1 MFPRDRYLNQL
12 IAFYGAELIRVITG
26 MRRSGKS
33 SLLKLY
39 RNWLVNEKKIE
50 EKNIVYI
57 NFESLKYAN
66 LTESQSLYDYVCGI
80 SAQVGTKVYLLF
92 DEIQNV
98 KDWEKAVNALRVDCD
113 CEIVLTGSNARLLS
127 GELATLL
134 AGRYVEIQMFPLSF
148 DEFLEFRKSSGEDI
162 HKSFD
167 AFLRFGGL
175 PGLHELQASPRAT
188 SQYLSDVFNSVLLK
202 DVVSRNNIRDSER
215 LNRII
220 QFIFDNVGSTF
231 SAKNISDFLKSQG
244 RKLGVETIYNYL
256 DYLENAF
263 VIERVKRF
271 DLKGRKY
278 LETQEK
284 IYAADVG
291 IRNSV
296 LGYRP
301 SDIAGILENLV
312 YLNLRQKGFSVSVGK
327 TGTLEVDFVAS
338 KDGAVFYVQ
347 VCYQLTPE
355 NLEREIA
362 PLRQIKDNYPK
373 LVLTLSDLMAG
384 DVEGIKIRNLV
395 DFLAEPIAKFYNF
408 PDSTFTDV
416 VATAFIGEKKHSF
429 LSDDLLLGRTTLSR
443 S

>member
-1 MFPRDRYLNQL
+1 ML
-12 IAFYGAELIRVITG
+12 FYGAELIRVITG

-39 RNWLVNEKKIE
+39 RNWLVNEKQIE

-202 DVVSRNNIRDSER
+202 DVVSRNNIRDSEL

-301 SDIAGILENLV
+301 TDIAGILENLV

-327 TGTLEVDFVAS
+327 SGTSEVDFVAS
-338 KDGAVFYVQ
+338 KDGAVLYVQ
-347 VCYQLTPE
+347 VCYQLTLE
-355 NLEREIA
+355 NLEREVS

-373 LVLTLSDLMAG
+373 LVLTLSDLMTG
-384 DVEGIKIRNLV
+384 DIEGIKIRNLI
-395 DFLAEPIAKFYNF
+395 DFLVEPI
-408 PDSTFTDV
+408 
-416 VATAFIGEKKHSF
+416 
-429 LSDDLLLGRTTLSR
+429 TTY
-443 S
+443 

>member
-12 IAFYGAELIRVITG
+12 IAIYGAELIRVITG

-39 RNWLVNEKKIE
+39 RDWLVNEKKIE
-50 EKNIVYI
+50 EKSIVYI

-66 LTESQSLYDYVCGI
+66 LTDYQALYEYVCGI
-80 SAQVGTKVYLLF
+80 SAQAGTKVFLLF

-98 KDWEKAVNALRVDCD
+98 KAWEKAV
-113 CEIVLTGSNARLLS
+113 NARLLS

-134 AGRYVEIQMFPLSF
+134 AGRYVESQMFPLSF
-148 DEFLEFRKSSGEDI
+148 DEFLEFRQNGGDDVR
-162 HKSFD
+162 KSFD

-188 SQYLSDVFNSVLLK
+188 TQYLSDVFNSVLLK
-202 DVVSRNNIRDSER
+202 DVVSRNNIRDTEL

-291 IRNSV
+291 LRNSV

-301 SDIAGILENLV
+301 TDIAGILENLV
-312 YLNLRQKGFSVSVGK
+312 YLNLRQKGFTVSVGK
-327 TGTLEVDFVAS
+327 SGTSEVDFVAS
-338 KDGAVFYVQ
+338 KDGAVLYVQ

-355 NLEREIA
+355 NLERGVS

-373 LVLTLSDLMAG
+373 LVLTLSDLMTG
-384 DVEGIKIRNLV
+384 DIEGIKIRNLI
-395 DFLAEPIAKFYNF
+395 DFLAEPI
-408 PDSTFTDV
+408 
-416 VATAFIGEKKHSF
+416 
-429 LSDDLLLGRTTLSR
+429 TTY
-443 S
+443 

>member
-1 MFPRDRYLNQL
+1 M
-12 IAFYGAELIRVITG
+12 
-26 MRRSGKS
+26 
-33 SLLKLY
+33 
-39 RNWLVNEKKIE
+39 
-50 EKNIVYI
+50 
-57 NFESLKYAN
+57 
-66 LTESQSLYDYVCGI
+66 
-80 SAQVGTKVYLLF
+80 YLLF

-98 KDWEKAVNALRVDCD
+98 KDWERAVNALRVDCE

-148 DEFLEFRKSSGEDI
+148 DEFLEFRKDIGEEI

-188 SQYLSDVFNSVLLK
+188 IQYLNDVFNSVLLK
-202 DVVSRNNIRDSER
+202 DVVSRNNIRDTEL

-271 DLKGRKY
+271 DLKGKKY

-338 KDGAVFYVQ
+338 KDRAVFYVQ

-355 NLEREIA
+355 NLEREVS

-373 LVLTLSDLMAG
+373 LVLTLSDLMTG
-384 DVEGIKIRNLV
+384 DIEGIKIRNLI
-395 DFLAEPIAKFYNF
+395 DFLVEPI
-408 PDSTFTDV
+408 
-416 VATAFIGEKKHSF
+416 
-429 LSDDLLLGRTTLSR
+429 TTY
-443 S
+443 

>member
-1 MFPRDRYLNQL
+1 MKIFPRDRYLKQL
-12 IAFYGAELIRVITG
+12 ISFHGSELIRVITG

-39 RNWLVNEKKIE
+39 RDWLVNEKKIE

-57 NFESLKYAN
+57 NFESLKYSN
-66 LTESQSLYDYVCGI
+66 LTDYQVLYEHVCEI
-80 SAQVGTKVYLLF
+80 SAQAGAKVYLLF

-98 KDWEKAVNALRVDCD
+98 KDWERAVNALRVDCE

-148 DEFLEFRKSSGEDI
+148 DEFLEFRQNGGDDV

-188 SQYLSDVFNSVLLK
+188 TQYLSDVFNSVLLK
-202 DVVSRNNIRDSER
+202 DVVSRNNIRDTEL

-291 IRNSV
+291 LRNSV

-301 SDIAGILENLV
+301 TDIAGILENLV
-312 YLNLRQKGFSVSVGK
+312 YLNLRQKGFTVSVGK
-327 TGTLEVDFVAS
+327 SGTSEVDFVAS
-338 KDGAVFYVQ
+338 KDGAVLYVQ

-355 NLEREIA
+355 NLERGVS

-373 LVLTLSDLMAG
+373 LVLTLSDLMTG
-384 DVEGIKIRNLV
+384 DIEGIKIRNLI
-395 DFLAEPIAKFYNF
+395 DFLAEPI
-408 PDSTFTDV
+408 
-416 VATAFIGEKKHSF
+416 
-429 LSDDLLLGRTTLSR
+429 TTY
-443 S
+443 

>member
-1 MFPRDRYLNQL
+1 MTIFPRDRYLNQL
-12 IAFYGAELIRVITG
+12 TSFHGSELVRVITG

-39 RNWLVNEKKIE
+39 RDWLISEKKIE

-57 NFESLKYAN
+57 NFESLKYSN
-66 LTESQSLYDYVCGI
+66 LTESQPLYDYVCGL
-80 SAQVGTKVYLLF
+80 SSQAGTKMHLLF

-98 KDWEKAVNALRVDCD
+98 KEWEKAVNALRVDCE

-127 GELATLL
+127 GELTTLL

-148 DEFLEFRKSSGEDI
+148 DEFLEFRKDSGEDI
-162 HKSFD
+162 HKSFA
-167 AFLRFGGL
+167 AFLRFGAL

-188 SQYLSDVFNSVLLK
+188 AQYLNDVFNSVLLK
-202 DVVSRNNIRDSER
+202 DVVSRNNIRDTEL

-244 RKLGVETIYNYL
+244 RKLGVETTYNYL

-271 DLKGRKY
+271 DLKGKKY

-301 SDIAGILENLV
+301 SDIAGILENLL
-312 YLNLRQKGFSVSVGK
+312 YLNLRQKGFRVSVGK
-327 TGTLEVDFVAS
+327 MGTLEVDFVAS
-338 KDGAVFYVQ
+338 KDEEVLYVQ

-362 PLRQIKDNYPK
+362 PLKQIKDNYPK
-373 LVLTLSDLMAG
+373 LVLTLSDLMTG
-384 DVEGIKIRNLV
+384 DIEGIKVRNLV
-395 DFLAEPIAKFYNF
+395 DFLAEPIANF
-408 PDSTFTDV
+408 
-416 VATAFIGEKKHSF
+416 
-429 LSDDLLLGRTTLSR
+429 
-443 S
+443 

>member
-39 RNWLVNEKKIE
+39 RNWLVNEKQIE

-202 DVVSRNNIRDSER
+202 DVVSRNNIRDSEL

-301 SDIAGILENLV
+301 TDIAGILENLV

-327 TGTLEVDFVAS
+327 SGTSEVDFVAS
-338 KDGAVFYVQ
+338 KDEAVLYVQ
-347 VCYQLTPE
+347 VCYQLTLE
-355 NLEREIA
+355 NLEREVS

-373 LVLTLSDLMAG
+373 LVLTLSDLMTG
-384 DVEGIKIRNLV
+384 DIEGIKIRNLI
-395 DFLAEPIAKFYNF
+395 DFLVEPI
-408 PDSTFTDV
+408 
-416 VATAFIGEKKHSF
+416 
-429 LSDDLLLGRTTLSR
+429 TTY
-443 S
+443 

>member
-39 RNWLVNEKKIE
+39 RNWLVNEKQIE

-202 DVVSRNNIRDSER
+202 DVVSRNNIRDSEL

-301 SDIAGILENLV
+301 TDIAGILENLV
-312 YLNLRQKGFSVSVGK
+312 YFNLRQKGFSVSVGK
-327 TGTLEVDFVAS
+327 SGTSEVDFVAS
-338 KDGAVFYVQ
+338 KDGAVLYVQ
-347 VCYQLTPE
+347 VCYQLTLE
-355 NLEREIA
+355 NLEREVS

-373 LVLTLSDLMAG
+373 LVLTLSDLMTG
-384 DVEGIKIRNLV
+384 DIEGIKIRNLI
-395 DFLAEPIAKFYNF
+395 DFLVEPI
-408 PDSTFTDV
+408 
-416 VATAFIGEKKHSF
+416 
-429 LSDDLLLGRTTLSR
+429 TTY
-443 S
+443 

>member
-1 MFPRDRYLNQL
+1 MTIFPRHRYLNQL
-12 IAFYGAELIRVITG
+12 ISFHGSELIRAITG

-33 SLLKLY
+33 SLLNLY

-66 LTESQSLYDYVCGI
+66 LTEYQALYDYVCGI
-80 SAQVGTKVYLLF
+80 SSQAGTKVYLLF

-98 KDWEKAVNALRVDCD
+98 KEWEKAVNALRVDCD

-134 AGRYVEIQMFPLSF
+134 ADRYVEIQMFPLSF

-202 DVVSRNNIRDSER
+202 DVVSRNNIRDSEL

-231 SAKNISDFLKSQG
+231 SAKSISDFLKSQG

-338 KDGAVFYVQ
+338 KEEAVLYVQ

-355 NLEREIA
+355 NLEREVA
-362 PLRQIKDNYPK
+362 PLRKIKDNYPK
-373 LVLTLSDLMAG
+373 LLLTLSDLMTG
-384 DVEGIKIRNLV
+384 DIEGIKVRNLI
-395 DFLAEPIAKFYNF
+395 DFLGEPIAKF
-408 PDSTFTDV
+408 
-416 VATAFIGEKKHSF
+416 
-429 LSDDLLLGRTTLSR
+429 
-443 S
+443 

>member
-1 MFPRDRYLNQL
+1 MYERIMTIFPRDRYLNQL
-12 IAFYGAELIRVITG
+12 TSFHGSELVRVITG

-39 RNWLVNEKKIE
+39 RDWLISEKKIE

-57 NFESLKYAN
+57 NFESLKYSN
-66 LTESQSLYDYVCGI
+66 LTESQPLYDYVCGL
-80 SAQVGTKVYLLF
+80 SSQAGTKMHLLF

-98 KDWEKAVNALRVDCD
+98 KEWEKAVNALRVDCE

-127 GELATLL
+127 GELTTLL

-148 DEFLEFRKSSGEDI
+148 DEFLEFRKDSGEDI

-188 SQYLSDVFNSVLLK
+188 AQYLNDVFNSVLLK
-202 DVVSRNNIRDSER
+202 DVVSRNNIRDTEL

-244 RKLGVETIYNYL
+244 RKLGVETTYNYL

-271 DLKGRKY
+271 DLKGKKY

-301 SDIAGILENLV
+301 SDIAGILENLL
-312 YLNLRQKGFSVSVGK
+312 YLNLRQKGFRVSVGK
-327 TGTLEVDFVAS
+327 MGTLEVDFVAS
-338 KDGAVFYVQ
+338 KDEEVLYVQ
-347 VCYQLTPE
+347 VCYQLTP
-355 NLEREIA
+355 
-362 PLRQIKDNYPK
+362 
-373 LVLTLSDLMAG
+373 
-384 DVEGIKIRNLV
+384 KI
-395 DFLAEPIAKFYNF
+395 
-408 PDSTFTDV
+408 
-416 VATAFIGEKKHSF
+416 
-429 LSDDLLLGRTTLSR
+429 
-443 S
+443 

>member
-1 MFPRDRYLNQL
+1 MTIFPRDRYLNQL

-39 RNWLVNEKKIE
+39 RNWLVNEKQIE

-202 DVVSRNNIRDSER
+202 DVVSRNNIRDSEL

-301 SDIAGILENLV
+301 TDIAGILENLV

-327 TGTLEVDFVAS
+327 SGTSEVDFVAS
-338 KDGAVFYVQ
+338 KDGAVLYVQ
-347 VCYQLTPE
+347 VCYQLTLE
-355 NLEREIA
+355 NLEREVS

-373 LVLTLSDLMAG
+373 LVLTLSDLMTG
-384 DVEGIKIRNLV
+384 DIEGIKIRNLI
-395 DFLAEPIAKFYNF
+395 DFLVEPI
-408 PDSTFTDV
+408 
-416 VATAFIGEKKHSF
+416 
-429 LSDDLLLGRTTLSR
+429 TTY
-443 S
+443 

>member
-1 MFPRDRYLNQL
+1 IMKIFPRDRYLKQL
-12 IAFYGAELIRVITG
+12 ISFHGSELIRVITG

-39 RNWLVNEKKIE
+39 RDWLVNEKKIE

-57 NFESLKYAN
+57 NFESLKYSN
-66 LTESQSLYDYVCGI
+66 LTDYQVLYEHVCEI
-80 SAQVGTKVYLLF
+80 SAQAGAKVYLLF

-98 KDWEKAVNALRVDCD
+98 KDWERAVNALRVDCE

-148 DEFLEFRKSSGEDI
+148 DEFLEFRKDIGEEI

-188 SQYLSDVFNSVLLK
+188 TQYLNDVFNSVLLK
-202 DVVSRNNIRDSER
+202 DVVSRNNIRDTEL

-271 DLKGRKY
+271 DLKGKKY

-338 KDGAVFYVQ
+338 KDRAVFYVQ

-355 NLEREIA
+355 NLEREVS

-373 LVLTLSDLMAG
+373 LVLTLSDLMTG
-384 DVEGIKIRNLV
+384 DIEGIKIRNLI
-395 DFLAEPIAKFYNF
+395 DFLVEPI
-408 PDSTFTDV
+408 
-416 VATAFIGEKKHSF
+416 
-429 LSDDLLLGRTTLSR
+429 TTY
-443 S
+443 

>member
-1 MFPRDRYLNQL
+1 M
-12 IAFYGAELIRVITG
+12 
-26 MRRSGKS
+26 
-33 SLLKLY
+33 
-39 RNWLVNEKKIE
+39 
-50 EKNIVYI
+50 
-57 NFESLKYAN
+57 
-66 LTESQSLYDYVCGI
+66 
-80 SAQVGTKVYLLF
+80 
-92 DEIQNV
+92 
-98 KDWEKAVNALRVDCD
+98 
-113 CEIVLTGSNARLLS
+113 
-127 GELATLL
+127 
-134 AGRYVEIQMFPLSF
+134 
-148 DEFLEFRKSSGEDI
+148 
-162 HKSFD
+162 
-167 AFLRFGGL
+167 

-202 DVVSRNNIRDSER
+202 DVVSRNNIRDSEL

-263 VIERVKRF
+263 VIERVERF

-395 DFLAEPIAKFYNF
+395 DFLAEPIAKF
-408 PDSTFTDV
+408 
-416 VATAFIGEKKHSF
+416 
-429 LSDDLLLGRTTLSR
+429 
-443 S
+443 

>member
-39 RNWLVNEKKIE
+39 RNWLVNEKQIE

-202 DVVSRNNIRDSER
+202 DVVSRNNIRDSEL

-301 SDIAGILENLV
+301 TDIAGILENLI

-327 TGTLEVDFVAS
+327 SGTSEVDFVAS
-338 KDGAVFYVQ
+338 KDGAVLYVQ
-347 VCYQLTPE
+347 VCYQLTLE
-355 NLEREIA
+355 NLEREVS

-373 LVLTLSDLMAG
+373 LVLTLSDLMTG
-384 DVEGIKIRNLV
+384 DIEGIKIRNLI
-395 DFLAEPIAKFYNF
+395 DFLVEPI
-408 PDSTFTDV
+408 
-416 VATAFIGEKKHSF
+416 
-429 LSDDLLLGRTTLSR
+429 TTY
-443 S
+443 

>member
-148 DEFLEFRKSSGEDI
+148 DEFLEFRQNGGDDVR
-162 HKSFD
+162 KSFD

-188 SQYLSDVFNSVLLK
+188 TQYLSDVFNSVLLK
-202 DVVSRNNIRDSER
+202 DVVSRNNIRDTEL

-291 IRNSV
+291 LRNSV

-301 SDIAGILENLV
+301 TDIAGILENLV
-312 YLNLRQKGFSVSVGK
+312 YLNLRQKGFTVSVGK
-327 TGTLEVDFVAS
+327 SGTSEVDFVAS
-338 KDGAVFYVQ
+338 KDGAVLYVQ

-355 NLEREIA
+355 NLERGVS

-373 LVLTLSDLMAG
+373 LVLTLSDLMTG
-384 DVEGIKIRNLV
+384 DIEGIKIRNLI
-395 DFLAEPIAKFYNF
+395 DFLAEPI
-408 PDSTFTDV
+408 
-416 VATAFIGEKKHSF
+416 
-429 LSDDLLLGRTTLSR
+429 TTY
-443 S
+443 

>member
-39 RNWLVNEKKIE
+39 RNWLVNEKQIE

-202 DVVSRNNIRDSER
+202 DVVSRNNIRDSEL

-301 SDIAGILENLV
+301 TDIAGILENLV

-327 TGTLEVDFVAS
+327 SGTSEVDFVAS
-338 KDGAVFYVQ
+338 KDGAVLYVQ
-347 VCYQLTPE
+347 VCYQLTLE
-355 NLEREIA
+355 NLEREVS

-373 LVLTLSDLMAG
+373 LVLTLSDLMTG
-384 DVEGIKIRNLV
+384 DIEGIKIRNLI
-395 DFLAEPIAKFYNF
+395 DFLVEPI
-408 PDSTFTDV
+408 
-416 VATAFIGEKKHSF
+416 
-429 LSDDLLLGRTTLSR
+429 TTY
-443 S
+443 

>member
-39 RNWLVNEKKIE
+39 RNWLVNEKQIE

-202 DVVSRNNIRDSER
+202 DVVSRNNIRDSEL

-263 VIERVKRF
+263 VIERVERF

-301 SDIAGILENLV
+301 TDIAGILENLV

-327 TGTLEVDFVAS
+327 SGTSEVDFVAS
-338 KDGAVFYVQ
+338 KDGAVLYVQ

-355 NLEREIA
+355 NLEREVS

-373 LVLTLSDLMAG
+373 LVLTLSDLMTG
-384 DVEGIKIRNLV
+384 DIEGIKIRNLI
-395 DFLAEPIAKFYNF
+395 DFLAEPIAE
-408 PDSTFTDV
+408 S
-416 VATAFIGEKKHSF
+416 
-429 LSDDLLLGRTTLSR
+429 
-443 S
+443 

>member
-1 MFPRDRYLNQL
+1 MTIFPRDRYLNQL
-12 IAFYGAELIRVITG
+12 VSFHGSELICVVTG

-39 RNWLVNEKKIE
+39 RDWLVNEKKIE

-66 LTESQSLYDYVCGI
+66 LTVYQALYEHVFRI
-80 SAQVGTKVYLLF
+80 SAQAGTKVFLLF

-148 DEFLEFRKSSGEDI
+148 DEFLEFRKDSADDI

-175 PGLHELQASPRAT
+175 PGLHELQTSPRAT
-188 SQYLSDVFNSVLLK
+188 AQYLNDVFNSVLLK
-202 DVVSRNNIRDSER
+202 DVVSRNNIRDTEL

-263 VIERVKRF
+263 VMERVKRF
-271 DLKGRKY
+271 DLKGKKY

-291 IRNSV
+291 IRNSI

-312 YLNLRQKGFSVSVGK
+312 YLNLRQKGLGK
-327 TGTLEVDFVAS
+327 NGTLEVDFVAS
-338 KDGAVFYVQ
+338 KDGEVLYVQ

-373 LVLTLSDLMAG
+373 LILTLSDLMTG
-384 DVEGIKIRNLV
+384 DIEGIKIRNLV
-395 DFLAEPIAKFYNF
+395 DFLAEPIANF
-408 PDSTFTDV
+408 
-416 VATAFIGEKKHSF
+416 
-429 LSDDLLLGRTTLSR
+429 
-443 S
+443 

>member
-1 MFPRDRYLNQL
+1 MTIFPRDRYLNQL
-12 IAFYGAELIRVITG
+12 TSFHGSELVRVITG

-39 RNWLVNEKKIE
+39 RDWLISEKKIE

-57 NFESLKYAN
+57 NFESLKYSN
-66 LTESQSLYDYVCGI
+66 LTESQPLYDYVCGL
-80 SAQVGTKVYLLF
+80 SSQAGTKMHLLF

-98 KDWEKAVNALRVDCD
+98 KEWEKAVNALRVDCE

-127 GELATLL
+127 GELTTLL

-148 DEFLEFRKSSGEDI
+148 DEFLEFRKDSGEDI

-188 SQYLSDVFNSVLLK
+188 AQYLNDVFNSVLLK
-202 DVVSRNNIRDSER
+202 DVVSRNNIRDTEL

-231 SAKNISDFLKSQG
+231 SVKNISDFLKSQG

-256 DYLENAF
+256 DYLENAL

-271 DLKGRKY
+271 DLKGKKY

-312 YLNLRQKGFSVSVGK
+312 YLNLRQKGFRVFVGK
-327 TGTLEVDFVAS
+327 NGTLEVNFMTS
-338 KDGAVFYVQ
+338 KDEAVLYLQ
-347 VCYQLTPE
+347 VCCQLAPE

-362 PLRQIKDNYPK
+362 PLKQIKDNYPK
-373 LVLTLSDLMAG
+373 LVLTLSDLMTG
-384 DVEGIKIRNLV
+384 DIEGIKVRNLV
-395 DFLAEPIAKFYNF
+395 DFLAEPIANF
-408 PDSTFTDV
+408 
-416 VATAFIGEKKHSF
+416 
-429 LSDDLLLGRTTLSR
+429 
-443 S
+443 

>member
-1 MFPRDRYLNQL
+1 M
-12 IAFYGAELIRVITG
+12 
-26 MRRSGKS
+26 
-33 SLLKLY
+33 
-39 RNWLVNEKKIE
+39 
-50 EKNIVYI
+50 
-57 NFESLKYAN
+57 
-66 LTESQSLYDYVCGI
+66 
-80 SAQVGTKVYLLF
+80 
-92 DEIQNV
+92 
-98 KDWEKAVNALRVDCD
+98 RVDCE

-148 DEFLEFRKSSGEDI
+148 DEFLEFRKDIGEEI

-175 PGLHELQASPRAT
+175 PGLHELQASPRLPLNIST
-188 SQYLSDVFNSVLLK
+188 MFQFVLLK
-202 DVVSRNNIRDSER
+202 DVVSRNNIRDTEL

-271 DLKGRKY
+271 DLKGKKY
-278 LETQEK
+278 LEPQEK

-338 KDGAVFYVQ
+338 KDRAVFYVQ
-347 VCYQLTPE
+347 
-355 NLEREIA
+355 
-362 PLRQIKDNYPK
+362 
-373 LVLTLSDLMAG
+373 S
-384 DVEGIKIRNLV
+384 
-395 DFLAEPIAKFYNF
+395 
-408 PDSTFTDV
+408 
-416 VATAFIGEKKHSF
+416 ATN
-429 LSDDLLLGRTTLSR
+429 
-443 S
+443 

>member
-39 RNWLVNEKKIE
+39 RNWLVNEKQIE

-202 DVVSRNNIRDSER
+202 DVVSRNNIRDSEL

-301 SDIAGILENLV
+301 TDIAGILENLV

-327 TGTLEVDFVAS
+327 SGTSEVDFVAS
-338 KDGAVFYVQ
+338 KDGAVLYVQ
-347 VCYQLTPE
+347 VCYQLTLE
-355 NLEREIA
+355 NLEREVS
-362 PLRQIKDNYPK
+362 PLRQIRDNYPK
-373 LVLTLSDLMAG
+373 LVLTLSDLMTG
-384 DVEGIKIRNLV
+384 DIEGIKIRNLI
-395 DFLAEPIAKFYNF
+395 DFLVEPI
-408 PDSTFTDV
+408 
-416 VATAFIGEKKHSF
+416 
-429 LSDDLLLGRTTLSR
+429 TTY
-443 S
+443 

>member
-1 MFPRDRYLNQL
+1 MTIFPRDRYLNQL
-12 IAFYGAELIRVITG
+12 VSFHGSELICVVTG

-39 RNWLVNEKKIE
+39 RDWLVNEKKIE

-66 LTESQSLYDYVCGI
+66 LTVYQALYEHVFRI
-80 SAQVGTKVYLLF
+80 SAQAGTKVFLLF

-148 DEFLEFRKSSGEDI
+148 DEFLEFRKDSADDI

-175 PGLHELQASPRAT
+175 PGLHELQTSPRAT
-188 SQYLSDVFNSVLLK
+188 AQYLNDVFNSVLLK
-202 DVVSRNNIRDSER
+202 DVVSRNNIRDTEL

-271 DLKGRKY
+271 DLKGK
-278 LETQEK
+278 TQEK

-291 IRNSV
+291 IRNSI

-312 YLNLRQKGFSVSVGK
+312 YLNLRQKGFRVSVGK
-327 TGTLEVDFVAS
+327 NGTLEVDFVAS
-338 KDGAVFYVQ
+338 KDGEVLYVQ

-373 LVLTLSDLMAG
+373 LILTLSDLMTG
-384 DVEGIKIRNLV
+384 DIEGIKIRNLV
-395 DFLAEPIAKFYNF
+395 DFLAEPIANF
-408 PDSTFTDV
+408 
-416 VATAFIGEKKHSF
+416 
-429 LSDDLLLGRTTLSR
+429 
-443 S
+443 

>member
-1 MFPRDRYLNQL
+1 MTIFPRDRYLNQL
-12 IAFYGAELIRVITG
+12 VSFHGSELICVVTG

-39 RNWLVNEKKIE
+39 RDWLVNEKKIE

-66 LTESQSLYDYVCGI
+66 LTVYQALYEHVFRI
-80 SAQVGTKVYLLF
+80 SAQAGTKVFLLF

-148 DEFLEFRKSSGEDI
+148 DEFLEFRKDSADDI

-175 PGLHELQASPRAT
+175 PGLHELQTSPRAT
-188 SQYLSDVFNSVLLK
+188 AQYLNDVFNSVLLK
-202 DVVSRNNIRDSER
+202 DVVSRNNIRDTEL

-271 DLKGRKY
+271 DLKGKKY

-291 IRNSV
+291 IRNSI

-312 YLNLRQKGFSVSVGK
+312 YLNLRQKGLGK
-327 TGTLEVDFVAS
+327 NGTLEVDFVAS
-338 KDGAVFYVQ
+338 KDGEVLYVQ

-373 LVLTLSDLMAG
+373 LILTLSDLMTG
-384 DVEGIKIRNLV
+384 DIEGIKIRNLV
-395 DFLAEPIAKFYNF
+395 DFLAEPIANF
-408 PDSTFTDV
+408 
-416 VATAFIGEKKHSF
+416 
-429 LSDDLLLGRTTLSR
+429 
-443 S
+443 

>member
-39 RNWLVNEKKIE
+39 RNWLVNEKQIE

-202 DVVSRNNIRDSER
+202 DVVSRNNIRDSEL

-301 SDIAGILENLV
+301 TDIAGILENLV
-312 YLNLRQKGFSVSVGK
+312 YLKLRQKGFSVSVGK
-327 TGTLEVDFVAS
+327 SGTSEVDFVAS
-338 KDGAVFYVQ
+338 KDGAVLYVQ
-347 VCYQLTPE
+347 VCYQLTLE
-355 NLEREIA
+355 NLEREVS

-373 LVLTLSDLMAG
+373 LVLTLSDLMTG
-384 DVEGIKIRNLV
+384 DIEGIKIRNLI
-395 DFLAEPIAKFYNF
+395 DFLVEPI
-408 PDSTFTDV
+408 
-416 VATAFIGEKKHSF
+416 
-429 LSDDLLLGRTTLSR
+429 TTY
-443 S
+443 

>member
-1 MFPRDRYLNQL
+1 MQCLQNLKKIYLKKIL
-12 IAFYGAELIRVITG
+12 PYY
-26 MRRSGKS
+26 
-33 SLLKLY
+33 LKF
-39 RNWLVNEKKIE
+39 KKIE

-57 NFESLKYAN
+57 NFESLKYSN
-66 LTESQSLYDYVCGI
+66 LTESQPLYDYVCGL
-80 SAQVGTKVYLLF
+80 SSQAGTKMHLLF

-98 KDWEKAVNALRVDCD
+98 KEWEKAVNALRVDCE

-127 GELATLL
+127 GELTTLL

-148 DEFLEFRKSSGEDI
+148 DEFLEFRKDSGEDI

-188 SQYLSDVFNSVLLK
+188 AQYLNDVFNSVLLK
-202 DVVSRNNIRDSER
+202 DVVSRNNIRDTEL

-244 RKLGVETIYNYL
+244 RKLGVETTYNYL

-271 DLKGRKY
+271 DLKGKKY

-301 SDIAGILENLV
+301 SDIAGILENLL
-312 YLNLRQKGFSVSVGK
+312 YLNLRQKGFRVSVGK
-327 TGTLEVDFVAS
+327 MGTLEVDFVAS
-338 KDGAVFYVQ
+338 KDEEVLYVQ

-362 PLRQIKDNYPK
+362 PLKQIKDNYPK
-373 LVLTLSDLMAG
+373 LVLTLSDLMTG
-384 DVEGIKIRNLV
+384 DIEGIKVRNLV
-395 DFLAEPIAKFYNF
+395 DFLAEPIANF
-408 PDSTFTDV
+408 
-416 VATAFIGEKKHSF
+416 
-429 LSDDLLLGRTTLSR
+429 
-443 S
+443 

>member
-1 MFPRDRYLNQL
+1 MKIFPRHRYLNQL
-12 IAFYGAELIRVITG
+12 ISFHGSELIRAITG

-33 SLLKLY
+33 SLLNLY

-66 LTESQSLYDYVCGI
+66 LTEYQALYDYVCGI
-80 SAQVGTKVYLLF
+80 SSQAGTKVYLLF

-98 KDWEKAVNALRVDCD
+98 KEWEKAVNALRVDCD

-134 AGRYVEIQMFPLSF
+134 ADRYVEIQMFPLSF

-202 DVVSRNNIRDSER
+202 DVVSRNNIRDSEL

-256 DYLENAF
+256 DYLKNAF

-271 DLKGRKY
+271 DLKGKKY

-327 TGTLEVDFVAS
+327 TVTLEGDFVAS
-338 KDGAVFYVQ
+338 KEEAVLYVQ

-355 NLEREIA
+355 NLEREVA
-362 PLRQIKDNYPK
+362 PLRKIKDNYPK
-373 LVLTLSDLMAG
+373 LLLTLSDLMTG
-384 DVEGIKIRNLV
+384 DIEGIKVRNLI
-395 DFLAEPIAKFYNF
+395 DFLGEPIAKF
-408 PDSTFTDV
+408 
-416 VATAFIGEKKHSF
+416 
-429 LSDDLLLGRTTLSR
+429 
-443 S
+443 

>member
-39 RNWLVNEKKIE
+39 RNWLVNEKQIE

-80 SAQVGTKVYLLF
+80 SSQVGTKVYLLF

-202 DVVSRNNIRDSER
+202 DVVSRNNIRDSEL

-301 SDIAGILENLV
+301 TDIAGILENLV

-327 TGTLEVDFVAS
+327 SGTSEVDFVAS
-338 KDGAVFYVQ
+338 KDGAVLYVQ
-347 VCYQLTPE
+347 VCYQLTLE
-355 NLEREIA
+355 NLEREVS

-373 LVLTLSDLMAG
+373 LVLTLSDLMTG
-384 DVEGIKIRNLV
+384 DIEGIKIRNLI
-395 DFLAEPIAKFYNF
+395 DFLVEPI
-408 PDSTFTDV
+408 
-416 VATAFIGEKKHSF
+416 
-429 LSDDLLLGRTTLSR
+429 TTY
-443 S
+443 

>member
-39 RNWLVNEKKIE
+39 RNWLVNEKQIE

-92 DEIQNV
+92 DEIRNV

-202 DVVSRNNIRDSER
+202 DVVSRNNIRDSEL

-301 SDIAGILENLV
+301 TDIAGILENLV

-327 TGTLEVDFVAS
+327 SGTSEVDFVAS
-338 KDGAVFYVQ
+338 KDGAVLYVQ
-347 VCYQLTPE
+347 VCYQLTLE
-355 NLEREIA
+355 NLEREVS

-373 LVLTLSDLMAG
+373 LVLTLSDLMTG
-384 DVEGIKIRNLV
+384 DIEGIKIRNLI
-395 DFLAEPIAKFYNF
+395 DFLVEPI
-408 PDSTFTDV
+408 
-416 VATAFIGEKKHSF
+416 
-429 LSDDLLLGRTTLSR
+429 TTY
-443 S
+443 